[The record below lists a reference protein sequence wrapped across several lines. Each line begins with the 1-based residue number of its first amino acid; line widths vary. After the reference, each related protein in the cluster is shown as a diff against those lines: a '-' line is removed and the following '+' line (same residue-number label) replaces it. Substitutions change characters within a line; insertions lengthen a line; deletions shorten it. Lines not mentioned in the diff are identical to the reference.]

1 MRIVDLSHDL
11 APEMPLYPGTMA
23 PRFKETATID
33 SDGYREKR
41 ISLCVHSG
49 THVDAPAHIIKG
61 AATLDQLPV
70 QTYWGQASLVD
81 VSLTGKLAIT
91 LDDLLLHA
99 DAIGRYPFLLLHTG
113 WSRYWGSESYFS
125 GFPALTPE
133 AALFLVD
140 AGVNGVGLDTPSAD
154 AMDARGLPI
163 HHILLGAGMI
173 VVENLTNLEG
183 LPETG
188 FSFACLPLKI
198 RDADGSPVRAVAIL
212 P

>member
-23 PRFKETATID
+23 PQFEDTATID
-33 SDGYREKR
+33 MDGYREKR

-61 AATLDQLPV
+61 AATLDQLPM
-70 QTYWGQASLVD
+70 QSYWGAASLVN
-81 VSLTGKLAIT
+81 VSLTGKLTIAV
-91 LDDLLLHA
+91 DDLRLHA
-99 DAIGRYPFLLLHTG
+99 DAIDRDPFLLLYTG

-133 AALFLVD
+133 AAHFLID
-140 AGVNGVGLDTPSAD
+140 AGVSGVGLDTPSAD
-154 AMDARGLPI
+154 AMDAPGLPI
-163 HHILLGAGMI
+163 HHLLLGAGMI
-173 VVENLTNLEG
+173 IVENLTNLG
-183 LPETG
+183 ALPATG